1 MYFIEFI
8 LKEFSKL
15 NFKKCVIHVIT
26 LKFQEESN
34 EGGFRNLRNLG
45 SPYGAPGVLSLSHN
59 GGVQQI
65 KP

>member
-1 MYFIEFI
+1 MHFIELI

-34 EGGFRNLRNLG
+34 EGGFRNLG
-45 SPYGAPGVLSLSHN
+45 SPYGAPGELSLSHN
-59 GGVQQI
+59 GGAQQI